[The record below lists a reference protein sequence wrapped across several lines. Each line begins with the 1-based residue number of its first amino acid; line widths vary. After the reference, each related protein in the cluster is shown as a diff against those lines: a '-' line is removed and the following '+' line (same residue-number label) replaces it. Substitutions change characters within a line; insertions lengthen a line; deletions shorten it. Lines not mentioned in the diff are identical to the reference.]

1 MWHLLLAVALA
12 GSTCF
17 ATKHFLLHHPNV
29 SESKTTSLTQDRFRS
44 RPNTPNK
51 GLRVPNAKQ
60 SKCGRRRRLLFR
72 LKKRKITINIAAKA
86 PFYSSKDN
94 SLFGWGLSFG
104 IMFMMSAGKAEIN
117 KLTKTMDE
125 TAKLVQELKSEFN
138 RRKSSCD
145 HQVLDSAGNIDMNSH
160 TMLKKTNNELRDTG
174 VKIWSP
180 AVNDCGECG
189 SSVLTEEPEP
199 QVLEMDQLEAELE
212 FELQKLSGCIID
224 SPCHEDIKPKL
235 DEFESP
241 DEGCHGT
248 DDQNFNYSQSH
259 GVSAFELNQK
269 LSHLLIRQQEN
280 QITELESELHQAQSK
295 LHEKEAELQTLKDCV
310 RGLTELS
317 ISTVSDEDPQA
328 LTDSKGTSDWSSNNM
343 ASESKQSIVGA
354 KRPIDSESWS
364 FLLLGR
370 LRVSP
375 LGWGQPC
382 HSKLGYTE
390 IFKVHPIRV
399 RLEWKEALLAK
410 SVVVR
415 HY

>member
-1 MWHLLLAVALA
+1 MWHLLLAVAVA

-29 SESKTTSLTQDRFRS
+29 SESKTTSFTQDRFRS

-51 GLRVPNAKQ
+51 GLRLPNVKQ
-60 SKCGRRRRLLFR
+60 RKCGRRRRLLFR
-72 LKKRKITINIAAKA
+72 LKRRKITINIAAKT
-86 PFYSSKDN
+86 PFCSSKDN

-117 KLTKTMDE
+117 KLTKTTDE

-138 RRKSSCD
+138 RRKSLCD
-145 HQVLDSAGNIDMNSH
+145 HQALDSAGNIDMNSH
-160 TMLKKTNNELRDTG
+160 KMSDRHEVMLKKTNNELRDT
-174 VKIWSP
+174 
-180 AVNDCGECG
+180 
-189 SSVLTEEPEP
+189 EPEP

-235 DEFESP
+235 DELEVP
-241 DEGCHGT
+241 DEGYHGT

-295 LHEKEAELQTLKDCV
+295 LHEKEAELHTLKDCV

-317 ISTVSDEDPQA
+317 ISTVSGMII
-328 LTDSKGTSDWSSNNM
+328 SRIIIHTSCS
-343 ASESKQSIVGA
+343 QT
-354 KRPIDSESWS
+354 PH
-364 FLLLGR
+364 R
-370 LRVSP
+370 LACKS
-375 LGWGQPC
+375 
-382 HSKLGYTE
+382 
-390 IFKVHPIRV
+390 
-399 RLEWKEALLAK
+399 LELDNIL
-410 SVVVR
+410 VPM
-415 HY
+415 